1 MISTPPS
8 LSLVLGD
15 RRWPLGGRPIAIG
28 RLPECDVRLSGDQ
41 VSRQHAYIV
50 PTPAGPMLVDRS
62 RHGTR
67 INGEEMRAPWVLADG
82 DVVQV
87 GRSSLRVDLAAP
99 AAAAPRVAS
108 RGSVRRK
115 LLGWARRYG
124 PSEVLGTVAAVGV
137 AVAVQ
142 QASGSTI
149 LAAYVSTGA
158 EATVFYGIMFLR
170 ESIRDAHRAGAQGRP
185 FGSADLLPVVRNMVL
200 EFGVAEALDV
210 AILRPLCMG
219 LGLRWVGG
227 ALGALAGKLLADI
240 AFYGPVLTIYEWRLA
255 RRHASSTVHER
266 LRRTT
271 ATALEMP
278 TM

>member
-1 MISTPPS
+1 
-8 LSLVLGD
+8 L
-15 RRWPLGGRPIAIG
+15 PLDGRPIAIG
-28 RLPECDVRLSGDQ
+28 RLPECDVRLGGDQ

-67 INGEEMRAPWVLADG
+67 INGEEMRAPWLLAHG
-82 DVVQV
+82 DVVQIGRTSLQV
-87 GRSSLRVDLAAP
+87 GLAAP
-99 AAAAPRVAS
+99 VAAGPEAS
-108 RGSVRRK
+108 RGRSTRK

-142 QASGSTI
+142 RASGSTI
-149 LAAYVSTGA
+149 LAAYVSTVA
-158 EATVFYGIMFLR
+158 ETTVFYGIMFLR
-170 ESIRDAHRAGAQGRP
+170 ESIRDAHRAGLQGRT
-185 FGSADLLPVVRNMVL
+185 FGSVDLLPVLRTMVL

-210 AILRPLCMG
+210 AVVRPLCMG

-227 ALGALAGKLLADI
+227 AFGAFVGKVAADV
-240 AFYGPVLTIYEWRLA
+240 AFYGPVLTMYEWRLA
-255 RRHASSTVHER
+255 RRHASSTLNER

-271 ATALEMP
+271 ANALAMP
-278 TM
+278 EV